1 MRYLTGNTNNHQ
13 HVPDTLKISLK
24 SSSYLSLLVF
34 IVFLILPAVSYAQT
48 RTAVAGNGT
57 FGFSG
62 DGGLATDAQI
72 ANSTW
77 TVTIDN
83 SGNLFIADQGNH
95 RIRRVDASTGY
106 ITTVAG
112 DGSSSFSVDD
122 GLTLATDASIS
133 NPYGVVVD
141 NAGNLFFADF
151 INDRIRR
158 VDAITD
164 IITTVVGTGTPG
176 SSGDAG
182 PASLAQ
188 LNSPA
193 GIAMDS
199 AGNLFIADSANNRI
213 RRVDASTGNIT
224 TVAGNGGI
232 GFSGDGGLATNASF
246 FFPYGVAV
254 DSNGNLFI
262 ADTFNKRIRRVD
274 GSTGVITTIVNSPGF
289 VFNLSLD
296 NAGNVFYVIRDHPSF
311 PSSEVWKWAA
321 PTGPETLFST
331 VHTGLGISV
340 DGSDVYVTT
349 SNSYEVYKYSDNQPP
364 EAYAGLDQTVECT
377 SVTLDGSGSTDP
389 DGDLLTYTWYVSN
402 NKILASGV
410 SPTVNMPM
418 NTSSNVTLNVFD
430 GTDTD
435 TDDVF
440 ITIQDTTPPAI
451 TAPGNVSVEQTS
463 SSGTPVTSL
472 GTPTVSDNCDANPTF
487 TNDAPALFP
496 QGVTTVTW
504 TATDVSGKY
513 STAKQTV
520 TVVDTTAPKVR
531 VKLKKKKTG
540 CFRVKFSAK
549 DLCDADPTVVALLNG
564 VSITNGQVV
573 KLIQD
578 DGSSDDGK
586 KKRRRKR
593 HHGDDGSSNSCSNLK
608 LTGHSFTLE
617 VTATDNSGNVGTK
630 SDTFVFPPKHRDD
643 CSSDDR
649 KLKKK
654 WRKRY
659 SDSKKSNAYSRW
671 KKWRKK

>member
-1 MRYLTGNTNNHQ
+1 MRYLTKNTNNHQ
-13 HVPDTLKISLK
+13 HVPDTLKIFLK
-24 SSSYLSLLVF
+24 SSLHLSLLVF
-34 IVFLILPAVSYAQT
+34 IVILVLPVISYAQT
-48 RTAVAGNGT
+48 RTVVAGDGT

-95 RIRRVDASTGY
+95 RIRRVDAITGI

-112 DGSSSFSVDD
+112 DGGSGFSGDD

-133 NPYGVVVD
+133 NPYGVAVD
-141 NAGNLFFADF
+141 SAGNLFFADLV
-151 INDRIRR
+151 NDRIRR
-158 VDAITD
+158 VDAVTD

-182 PASLAQ
+182 PAALAQ

-224 TVAGNGGI
+224 AVAGNGGL
-232 GFSGDGGLATNASF
+232 GFSGDGGPATNASF

-262 ADTFNKRIRRVD
+262 ADTFNNRIRRVD
-274 GSTGVITTIVNSPGF
+274 GNTGVITTIVNSPGF
-289 VFNLSLD
+289 VFDLSVD

-311 PSSEVWKWAA
+311 PSSEVWKWDA

-364 EAYAGLDQTVECT
+364 VADAGPDQTVECT
-377 SVTLDGSGSTDP
+377 SPSGASVTLDGSGSTDP
-389 DGDLLTYTWYVSN
+389 DEDSLTYTWDGPFGMTT
-402 NKILASGV
+402 GV

-418 NTSSNVTLNVFD
+418 NTSPTIANVTLTVSD
-430 GTDTD
+430 GTETD

-440 ITIQDTTPPAI
+440 ITVQ
-451 TAPGNVSVEQTS
+451 
-463 SSGTPVTSL
+463 
-472 GTPTVSDNCDANPTF
+472 
-487 TNDAPALFP
+487 
-496 QGVTTVTW
+496 
-504 TATDVSGKY
+504 
-513 STAKQTV
+513 
-520 TVVDTTAPKVR
+520 DTTAPKVR
-531 VKLKKKKTG
+531 AKLKKKKKG
-540 CFRVKFSAK
+540 CFRVEFSAT
-549 DLCDADPTVVALLNG
+549 DICDADPTVVALLNG
-564 VSITNGQVV
+564 VSVTNGQLV
-573 KLIQD
+573 KLIHDGD
-578 DGSSDDGK
+578 DDSSSDNNK
-586 KKRRRKR
+586 VTFK
-593 HHGDDGSSNSCSNLK
+593 GSK
-608 LTGHSFTLE
+608 FTLK
-617 VTATDNSGNVGTK
+617 VTATDDSGNVGTK
-630 SDTFVFPPKHRDD
+630 SDTFVFPSKR
-643 CSSDDR
+643 CRSDDR
-649 KLKKK
+649 KLKKKLKKLKKK

-659 SDSKKSNAYSRW
+659 SSHNNSNGCKTWNKWS
-671 KKWRKK
+671 KWRKW

>member
-133 NPYGVVVD
+133 NPYGVAVD

-193 GIAMDS
+193 GIAVDS

-213 RRVDASTGNIT
+213 RRVDASTGNII
-224 TVAGNGGI
+224 TVAGNGGL
-232 GFSGDGGLATNASF
+232 GFSGDGSLATNASF

-296 NAGNVFYVIRDHPSF
+296 NAGNVFYVIRDYPSF

-349 SNSYEVYKYSDNQPP
+349 SNSYEVYKYSDNQLPV
-364 EAYAGLDQTVECT
+364 AIGT
-377 SVTLDGSGSTDP
+377 SISQENQGCGRVKLDGTGSYDP
-389 DGDLLTYTWYVSN
+389 DNDQIVSYTWTGPF
-402 NKILASGV
+402 GV
-410 SPTVNMPM
+410 ATGATPMVTMPLG
-418 NTSSNVTLNVFD
+418 TSNVNLVVND
-430 GTDTD
+430 GAVDSEPDT
-435 TDDVF
+435 VI
-440 ITIQDTTPPAI
+440 ITI
-451 TAPGNVSVEQTS
+451 
-463 SSGTPVTSL
+463 
-472 GTPTVSDNCDANPTF
+472 
-487 TNDAPALFP
+487 
-496 QGVTTVTW
+496 
-504 TATDVSGKY
+504 
-513 STAKQTV
+513 
-520 TVVDTTAPKVR
+520 VDTTAPKVR
-531 VKLKKKKTG
+531 AKLKKKKNG
-540 CFRVKFSAK
+540 CLRVKFSAK
-549 DLCDADPTVVALLNG
+549 DICDADPTVIALLNG
-564 VSITNGQVV
+564 VSVTNGQVV

-593 HHGDDGSSNSCSNLK
+593 HHGDDGSSNSCSNLT
-608 LTGHSFTLE
+608 LTGHRFTLE

-630 SDTFVFPPKHRDD
+630 SDTFVFPPKHRNDR
-643 CSSDDR
+643 SSDDR
-649 KLKKK
+649 KLKKKFKKLKKK